1 MNANNRLSRRAYRK
15 YIHFSDK
22 GSIIRES
29 FAISKF
35 KSRIRIQLKF
45 NLNSKLVTS
54 AYTCTTIPF
63 LAADFS
69 ATLFSEKS
77 KLALVP
83 GAYMWTYPVQ
93 KGRGKKRDKRGEK
106 KRNTRLS
113 ANLVGTANALVAF
126 TNATISPGEGGSC
139 SQSRVPTVCP
149 RFKQLPYFVSLY
161 IRCRGKRF
169 PSFEN
174 FANAPDASRRQ
185 SRATFVL
192 YLRYLA
198 TPLRGS
204 NPSPLCFPNTGPEI
218 TGVTWNSSSFNSSND
233 RYIDS
238 RLSRAEIFP

>member
-1 MNANNRLSRRAYRK
+1 M
-15 YIHFSDK
+15 
-22 GSIIRES
+22 
-29 FAISKF
+29 
-35 KSRIRIQLKF
+35 
-45 NLNSKLVTS
+45 NLNLTWTRNSLLPLIRVQRFLSWRPTS
-54 AYTCTTIPF
+54 RQR
-63 LAADFS
+63 FS
-69 ATLFSEKS
+69 RKNQSSHLFRG
-77 KLALVP
+77 LWA
-83 GAYMWTYPVQ
+83 YPVQ